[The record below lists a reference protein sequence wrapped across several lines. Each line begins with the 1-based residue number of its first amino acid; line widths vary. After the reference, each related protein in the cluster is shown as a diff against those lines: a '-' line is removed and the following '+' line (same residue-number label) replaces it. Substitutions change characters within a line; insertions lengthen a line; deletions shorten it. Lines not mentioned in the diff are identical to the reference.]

1 MGGSGSESLLLTLNR
16 PRYMKLRKLTLVFVF
31 LLTFSS
37 GLKWTRTFGQ
47 TSTAEPFKQAEE
59 LLYEAEFSRSLLRK
73 IDIADFRF
81 TVNTIPA
88 VGNAKTAESTSRPDP
103 PSYSLLLTGD
113 ISSKGFFTKIF
124 NLRFR
129 QHVESTVE
137 PQSFTVQKTKRL
149 DEQGKRLR
157 TSETTYDPTT
167 GKIVWTEIDPNNP
180 TRPPRTAS
188 TQFSGQVQDVLS
200 VFYYLRTLPLAVG
213 RTFEV
218 SITDSGRVYQ
228 VPVEVVEKKRM
239 KTVLGN
245 VDTVRIDPKLF
256 GPKGMINFEGQMSI
270 WVTDD
275 NRHLPVSARI
285 KNEYGT
291 FDIRLKKVTQT
302 PRSELLTKQDSQHKT
317 P

>member
-1 MGGSGSESLLLTLNR
+1 MGVPGTESLLLTLNR
-16 PRYMKLRKLTLVFVF
+16 SRYIQPRKFLLLSVF

-37 GLKWTRTFGQ
+37 GLQWTVACAQ
-47 TSTAEPFKQAEE
+47 TPSPGPFEPAEE

-81 TVNTIPA
+81 TLNRIAT
-88 VGNAKTAESTSRPDP
+88 NEKAKTAESTSRPDP
-103 PSYSLLLTGD
+103 ASYFLLLTGD
-113 ISSKGFFTKIF
+113 ISSKGFFSKLF

-137 PQSFTVQKTKRL
+137 PRSFTVQKTKKL

-157 TSETTYDPTT
+157 TSETTYDPAT
-167 GKIVWTEIDPNNP
+167 GKIVWTELDPNNP
-180 TRPPRTAS
+180 SRQPRTAS
-188 TQFSGQVQDVLS
+188 SQFSGQVQDVLS

-213 RTFEV
+213 KTFEV

-239 KTVLGN
+239 KTVLGR

-256 GPKGMINFEGQMSI
+256 GPKGMINFEGQLSI

-291 FDIRLKKVTQT
+291 FDIRLKKLTQA
-302 PRSELLTKQDSQHKT
+302 PRAELLTKQDSQHKT